1 MHVDTLTAKVHE
13 QENSVQ
19 KYEIFIQKEEK
30 WKVEDILKLDLL
42 CEGG

>member
-30 WKVEDILKLDLL
+30 
-42 CEGG
+42 

>member
-1 MHVDTLTAKVHE
+1 MHVDTPTAKVHA

-30 WKVEDILKLDLL
+30 
-42 CEGG
+42 